1 MQEALICKWGNS
13 LALRLPR
20 HVADQVRLVEGSTVY
35 LEVEA
40 DGALKVTP
48 TRKKFKLAEL
58 LEGHPRRDS
67 DRTAEKSPEVDW
79 GPPKGDE
86 VW

>member
-1 MQEALICKWGNS
+1 MSEAMICKWGNS
-13 LALRLPR
+13 LALRLPK
-20 HVADQVRLVEGSTVY
+20 HVADQVRLVEGSTVH

-58 LEGHPRRDS
+58 LEGEQRNARSADS
-67 DRTAEKSPEVDW
+67 PSQEVDW

-86 VW
+86 AW